1 MQAPL
6 PPVPLPPK
14 RPLSTWRMIQVG
26 RRNTLAV
33 IPAPAFEAPVF
44 DQSSIFGR
52 SFLVS
57 DPDGV
62 RRVLVDA
69 VELYPKSEFQSRIFA
84 AAFGDGIL
92 TSSGET
98 WRAHRRLMAPAFD
111 ARSVEACGP
120 MMTATAREVIAGWRP
135 GQVID
140 VAAAMAEISLKIIAR
155 AMFSGAGDD
164 LGPWMDATLRR
175 MDELLGRFSLLDLT
189 PGIRELRWRERR
201 RQIAEGFAELDGWLA
216 RLIAE
221 RRAALGEG
229 DLLDRLVAARDADSG
244 LALSD
249 KEIRDQ
255 LVTIFVAGHETT
267 AVALTWTWYL
277 LSQNP
282 AAEARLHAEL
292 DASPAAPPAYAR
304 HVVEEAMRIFPPVPR
319 IPLRQ
324 AAADDV
330 ICGVRIPKGAYVTVA
345 PWVIHRHRALWDDP
359 ERFDPDR
366 FAGARPP
373 RYAYLPF
380 GAGPR
385 VCIGAS
391 LALSEA
397 SIVLSEVAR
406 RYRLRLPEG
415 AVVAMK
421 PRMTLRPLGRI
432 GMELVARTFSAEV
445 EAGSAQKRL

>member
-1 MQAPL
+1 
-6 PPVPLPPK
+6 
-14 RPLSTWRMIQVG
+14 MIQVG

-33 IPAPAFEAPVF
+33 IPAQAFEAPVF
-44 DQSSIFGR
+44 DQSSIFGG

-57 DPDGV
+57 DPEGV

-69 VELYPKSEFQSRIFA
+69 VELYPKSEFQNRIFA

-120 MMTATAREVIAGWRP
+120 MMAATVREAVAGWRP

-175 MDELLGRFSLLDLT
+175 MDEILGRFSLLDLT

-221 RRAALGEG
+221 RRATPGEG
-229 DLLDRLVAARDADSG
+229 DLLDRLVAARDAESG
-244 LALSD
+244 LALGD

-267 AVALTWTWYL
+267 AVALAWTWYL

-292 DASPAAPPAYAR
+292 DASPEAPPAYAR

-319 IPLRQ
+319 IPMRR

-330 ICGVRIPKGAYVTVA
+330 ICGVRIPKGAYVVVA

-366 FAGARPP
+366 FAGARPA

-415 AVVAMK
+415 EVVAMK

-432 GMELVARTFSAEV
+432 GIELVARGA
-445 EAGSAQKRL
+445 